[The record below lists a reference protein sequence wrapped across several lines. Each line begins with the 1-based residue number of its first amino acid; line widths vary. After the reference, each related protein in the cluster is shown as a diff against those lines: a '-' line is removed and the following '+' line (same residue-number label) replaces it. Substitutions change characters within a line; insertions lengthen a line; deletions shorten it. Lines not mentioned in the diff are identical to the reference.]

1 MTTEKIKCF
10 SCSKRKLITDFPTN
24 KRKYQIKSS
33 KGVCSNCY
41 TCELKWS
48 LKTMSAIRFNFEK
61 NQFDI
66 IKFKTKQE
74 VKNFIKHEKETR
86 S

>member
-1 MTTEKIKCF
+1 MTEDKIKCF
-10 SCSKRKLITDFPTN
+10 RCKKKKPLRDFPDN
-24 KRKYQIKSS
+24 KRHYQIKSW
-33 KGVCSNCY
+33 KGKCCSCFS
-41 TCELKWS
+41 CSLKWS
-48 LKTMSAIRFNFEK
+48 LETMSAVRFNFET

-74 VKNFIKHEKETR
+74 VRKFIKNEKETR

>member
-1 MTTEKIKCF
+1 
-10 SCSKRKLITDFPTN
+10 
-24 KRKYQIKSS
+24 
-33 KGVCSNCY
+33 
-41 TCELKWS
+41 
-48 LKTMSAIRFNFEK
+48 MSAIRFNFET

-74 VKNFIKHEKETR
+74 IRKFIKNEKETR